1 MKILLITS
9 GANNDKCSSWLV
21 FSNFVKLMRT
31 EFNADI
37 KIICLSPKFFNTK
50 SELGETNYSL
60 FLINGLLA
68 VVFNRINKNYLWI
81 ISNFYTRIYSHK
93 IYRYI
98 KKNKINKLWIK
109 ADLIPMMFLDQ
120 ILKKKYIPYHISV
133 FDDPFFYQGYL
144 PFIDKVNLKFKK
156 LFTDAASIDTPTSF
170 LYNYYKNNNII
181 NNNTIVSESFVGVF
195 KNSLKSP
202 KINNKVRKIAL
213 TGSIY
218 GIDAMIAFISAVSE
232 ILIKEKIEFHLI
244 TNTYGVYIKYL
255 QLKYKNIF
263 EYVKIMPFIPEH
275 KLINEL
281 QNYDLL
287 YLPMKFD
294 EKYIFQT
301 NSSFPSKTH
310 NYLASQIPIIVHAP
324 KNSSLYDFF
333 ESNNLGIIFDNLDKY
348 DITSRFIK
356 LLDKN
361 TRLDLSNK
369 IRLFNETSVSN
380 YHVKKL
386 YNIINS

>member
-1 MKILLITS
+1 
-9 GANNDKCSSWLV
+9 
-21 FSNFVKLMRT
+21 
-31 EFNADI
+31 
-37 KIICLSPKFFNTK
+37 
-50 SELGETNYSL
+50 
-60 FLINGLLA
+60 
-68 VVFNRINKNYLWI
+68 
-81 ISNFYTRIYSHK
+81 
-93 IYRYI
+93 
-98 KKNKINKLWIK
+98 
-109 ADLIPMMFLDQ
+109 
-120 ILKKKYIPYHISV
+120 
-133 FDDPFFYQGYL
+133 
-144 PFIDKVNLKFKK
+144 
-156 LFTDAASIDTPTSF
+156 
-170 LYNYYKNNNII
+170 
-181 NNNTIVSESFVGVF
+181 
-195 KNSLKSP
+195 
-202 KINNKVRKIAL
+202 
-213 TGSIY
+213 
-218 GIDAMIAFISAVSE
+218 MIAFISAVSE

-244 TNTYGVYIKYL
+244 TNTNGVYIKYL

-333 ESNNLGIIFDNLDKY
+333 VSNNLGIVFDNLDKY